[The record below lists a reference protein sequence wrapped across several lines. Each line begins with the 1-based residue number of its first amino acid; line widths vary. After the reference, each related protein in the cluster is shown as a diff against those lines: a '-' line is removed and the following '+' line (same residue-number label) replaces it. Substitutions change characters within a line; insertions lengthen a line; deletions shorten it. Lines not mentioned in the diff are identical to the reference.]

1 MCQLGWPLLELVL
14 LVPVT
19 SGGGKSGWVGTCMV
33 GSGALTVLKW
43 FQQEQTPTQQYGR
56 PCSGPC
62 DTPEKKQQHH
72 EHMKATTPTGLL
84 EPLVLLWPL
93 GCASLIL

>member
-19 SGGGKSGWVGTCMV
+19 SGGGKSEWVGTCMV

-43 FQQEQTPTQQYGR
+43 FQQEKHPHNNMVD
-56 PCSGPC
+56 PAVAPVIHL
-62 DTPEKKQQHH
+62 KK
-72 EHMKATTPTGLL
+72 TTT
-84 EPLVLLWPL
+84 
-93 GCASLIL
+93 S